1 MLVDAY
7 SPPRRGGVARSA
19 GVVGSAKSKLCRS
32 DHPVCATSV
41 ASRYFLIGAATPPLR
56 RGEYVTVITNHST
69 KLGGGLREP
78 RSASPIG
85 RSLKRSERRPGGSPR
100 GTTPPRFARLP
111 S

>member
-1 MLVDAY
+1 MANIKKTCLIHQQQGIGDLIFIQMLSKYCPPKYCCSQLRWRMLVDAY

-56 RGEYVTVITNHST
+56 GGEYVTV
-69 KLGGGLREP
+69 
-78 RSASPIG
+78 
-85 RSLKRSERRPGGSPR
+85 
-100 GTTPPRFARLP
+100 
-111 S
+111 